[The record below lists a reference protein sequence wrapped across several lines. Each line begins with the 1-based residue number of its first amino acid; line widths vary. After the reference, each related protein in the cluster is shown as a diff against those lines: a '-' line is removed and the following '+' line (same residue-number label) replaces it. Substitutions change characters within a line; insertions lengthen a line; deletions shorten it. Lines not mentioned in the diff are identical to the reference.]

1 MELRLSSLP
10 KTWIFDLDGTL
21 VVHNGYLTGKDQLL
35 PGVKELFDKIPKEDY
50 ILILTAR
57 SEKYIEQTESF
68 LRQYGLRYN
77 SILSGI
83 PVGERILFNDSK
95 LSGLP
100 MAYAVNQK
108 RDSGCDLDFI
118 IDKNL

>member
-57 SEKYIEQTESF
+57 SEKYLEQTESF
-68 LRQYGLRYN
+68 LRQCGLRYN

-95 LSGLP
+95 PSGLP

-108 RDSGCDLDFI
+108 RDSGCNLDFI

>member
-1 MELRLSSLP
+1 MELQLSSLP

-35 PGVKELFDKIPKEDY
+35 PGVKELFDKIPKEDC

-57 SEKYIEQTESF
+57 SEKYLKQTESF
-68 LRQYGLRYN
+68 LRQCGLRYN

-83 PVGERILFNDSK
+83 PVGERILFNDCK
-95 LSGLP
+95 PSGLP

-108 RDSGCDLDFI
+108 RDSGCDFNFI
-118 IDKNL
+118 IDKSL

>member
-57 SEKYIEQTESF
+57 SEKYLKQTESF
-68 LRQYGLRYN
+68 LRQCGLRYDL
-77 SILSGI
+77 ILSGI
-83 PVGERILFNDSK
+83 PVGERILFNDCK
-95 LSGLP
+95 PSGLL

-108 RDSGCDLDFI
+108 RDSGCDLNFM